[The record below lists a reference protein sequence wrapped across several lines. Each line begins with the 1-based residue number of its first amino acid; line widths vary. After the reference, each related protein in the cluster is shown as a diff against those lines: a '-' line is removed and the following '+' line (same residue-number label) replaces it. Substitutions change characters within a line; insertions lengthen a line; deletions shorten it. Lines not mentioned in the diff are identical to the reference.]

1 MAKSKSKNTKN
12 YAVPG
17 KPMTQKEF
25 KGLIEE
31 AEKGPFIGVDELRK
45 SFETWRKKHSK

>member
-1 MAKSKSKNTKN
+1 MSKSKSKSSKN
-12 YAVPG
+12 HAAPG

-31 AEKGPFIGVDELRK
+31 AEEDVFISVRESK
-45 SFETWRKKHSK
+45 KTFEAWRKKHLK